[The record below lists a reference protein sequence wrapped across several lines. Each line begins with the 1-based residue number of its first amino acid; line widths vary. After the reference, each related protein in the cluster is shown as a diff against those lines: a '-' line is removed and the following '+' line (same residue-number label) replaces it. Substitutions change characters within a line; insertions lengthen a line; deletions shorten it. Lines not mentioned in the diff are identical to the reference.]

1 MTRIAPAIA
10 LLTLLSASAEART
23 WTVGGAAAD
32 FPFIAPAIA
41 AAGDGDVIEVRAGVY
56 REDLLIDKRLSILGV
71 NRPVLIGTGLGSVVT
86 IVAPRTELSG
96 FAIEGSGTGQT
107 NAMDAGVQV
116 VSNGNRIT
124 DNLLRRVFY
133 GIVVSNAT
141 HNEIAD
147 NEIHGL
153 RDLPFGQRGDGIYL
167 YRAPENFV
175 ARNRVS
181 GERDAI
187 YFQYAP
193 RGRAFDNVASDSRYA
208 LHDMFSDDTVI
219 ARNAFGDS
227 AVGANIMN
235 SRRIRLES
243 NRILRN
249 RGVPGVGLTLKDC
262 DDSTI
267 RDNTLAQNA
276 RGLLLDGSS
285 TNRFERNLFRDNDTA
300 VTLFSSAERNAF
312 GGNQFL
318 DNWSD
323 VVLSGRD
330 SGTRWSIDGRGNAWS
345 RYRGFDFDGDGIGD
359 TPHPIVGAFE
369 RIEGSTPAARLF
381 LRSPAAMGL
390 ELAAR
395 LSGQAAADAVDDKP
409 LVQKGAPPLKGA
421 SRIWL
426 AIAAVLAGA
435 RALQASGRRPAKA
448 IALRSSPC

>member
-1 MTRIAPAIA
+1 
-10 LLTLLSASAEART
+10 
-23 WTVGGAAAD
+23 
-32 FPFIAPAIA
+32 
-41 AAGDGDVIEVRAGVY
+41 
-56 REDLLIDKRLSILGV
+56 
-71 NRPVLIGTGLGSVVT
+71 
-86 IVAPRTELSG
+86 
-96 FAIEGSGTGQT
+96 
-107 NAMDAGVQV
+107 
-116 VSNGNRIT
+116 
-124 DNLLRRVFY
+124 
-133 GIVVSNAT
+133 
-141 HNEIAD
+141 
-147 NEIHGL
+147 
-153 RDLPFGQRGDGIYL
+153 
-167 YRAPENFV
+167 V

-421 SRIWL
+421 SRILL